1 VRAYSRTPR
10 AANPIRMTAIQM
22 PTSPNAS
29 FARPYAPAIRG
40 GASLG

>member
-1 VRAYSRTPR
+1 MRAYSRTPR
-10 AANPIRMTAIQM
+10 ATNPIRMTAIQM

-29 FARPYAPAIRG
+29 FARPYAPAIRD